1 MQTQPFNLQKSPEID
16 IILEFIKKLH
26 PNKVLEPGANFGREL
41 KYLEGIVPHLYGIDL
56 NREKVQFGKTY
67 VKAEFRIADAS
78 NIPYKDNKFDFVYTD
93 GIFAHSAPEKIK
105 AIMDEIFR
113 VSSKY
118 ILLVEYVGTHL
129 SRNTVGNCKQN
140 TWIHDY
146 NKLVSG
152 YDVMTKYNEKMF
164 YGTDCFQVILLKK
177 EIKKREEFI
186 FVHEVPQERKFEIKI
201 GKFRVGF

>member
-1 MQTQPFNLQKSPEID
+1 MIFMLEKSPEVDVIID
-16 IILEFIKKLH
+16 FVKTLQ
-26 PNKVLEPGANFGREL
+26 PRNVLETGCNWGREL
-41 KYLEGIVPHLYGIDL
+41 KHLQGLTKIYGIDL
-56 NREKVQFGKTY
+56 SSEKISRA
-67 VKAEFRIADAS
+67 KAYIPDGIFRVADAS
-78 NIPYKDNKFDFVYTD
+78 QIPYMSNRFEMVYSS
-93 GIFAHSAPEKIK
+93 GVFAHTSPEFIES
-105 AIMDEIFR
+105 IMDEIYR

-118 ILLVEYVGTHL
+118 VLLVEYAGSHL
-129 SRNTVGNCKQN
+129 SKNTVGNCKQN

-201 GKFRVGF
+201 GKFRLGI